1 LSVVTH
7 EELSARLLLVEDDA
21 VIREATQLSLER
33 HGYDVTTADDGLEAI
48 DVFEKVQP
56 DAVLLD
62 IMLPGLDGISVCRR
76 LREASTVP
84 IIMVSAR
91 SDALDVVLGLEAG
104 ADDYVTKPFDT
115 QVLVARLRAVLRRAV
130 IEPVPAAATQH
141 SGVEVFGDLELDR
154 EALEVRRGGQ
164 QVQLTPTELRL
175 LLEFANNP
183 GVVLSRSTLLQRV
196 WDYEW
201 GGDGRLV
208 DVHLQRLRTK
218 IGADRIETVRG
229 FGYKLRA

>member
-1 LSVVTH
+1 MVP
-7 EELSARLLLVEDDA
+7 EEPAARILMVEDDA
-21 VIREATQLSLER
+21 VIREATQLTLER
-33 HGYDVTTADDGLEAI
+33 HGYDVTTAEDGLEAI
-48 DVFEKVQP
+48 ESFEKIHP
-56 DAVLLD
+56 DAVMLD

-76 LREASTVP
+76 IRETSLVP
-84 IIMVSAR
+84 IVMVSAR
-91 SDALDVVLGLEAG
+91 GDALDVVLGLEAG

-115 QVLVARLRAVLRRAV
+115 QVLVARLRAVMRRAV
-130 IEPVPAAATQH
+130 VDPERPSPSTGA
-141 SGVEVFGDLELDR
+141 GVESFGDLELDR
-154 EALEVRRGGQ
+154 EALEVRRGGST
-164 QVQLTPTELRL
+164 VQLTPTELKL
-175 LLEFANNP
+175 LIEFANNP

>member
-1 LSVVTH
+1 MVP
-7 EELSARLLLVEDDA
+7 EEPAARILMVEDDA
-21 VIREATQLSLER
+21 VIREATQLTLER
-33 HGYDVTTADDGLEAI
+33 HGYDVTTAEDGLEAI
-48 DVFEKVQP
+48 ESFEKIHP
-56 DAVLLD
+56 DAVMLD

-76 LREASTVP
+76 IRESSTVP
-84 IIMVSAR
+84 IVMVSAR
-91 SDALDVVLGLEAG
+91 GDALDVVLGLEAG

-115 QVLVARLRAVLRRAV
+115 QVLVARLRAVMRRAV
-130 IEPVPAAATQH
+130 VDLERPTPATGA
-141 SGVEVFGDLELDR
+141 SVESFGDLELDR
-154 EALEVRRGGQ
+154 EALEVRRGGST
-164 QVQLTPTELRL
+164 VQLTPTELKL
-175 LLEFANNP
+175 LIEFANNP

>member
-1 LSVVTH
+1 M
-7 EELSARLLLVEDDA
+7 VEDDA
-21 VIREATQLSLER
+21 VIREATQLTLER
-33 HGYDVTTADDGLEAI
+33 HGYDVTTAEDGLEAI
-48 DVFEKVQP
+48 ERFEKIQP
-56 DAVLLD
+56 DVVMLD

-76 LREASTVP
+76 IREASTVP
-84 IIMVSAR
+84 IVMLSAR
-91 SDALDVVLGLEAG
+91 GDALDVVLGLEAG

-115 QVLVARLRAVLRRAV
+115 QVLVARLRAVMRRAV
-130 IEPVPAAATQH
+130 SDPERPAPATG
-141 SGVEVFGDLELDR
+141 SVVESFGDLELDR
-154 EALEVRRGGQ
+154 EALEVRRSGQ
-164 QVQLTPTELRL
+164 TVQLTPTELKL
-175 LLEFANNP
+175 LIEFANNP
-183 GVVLSRSTLLQRV
+183 GVVLSRSTLLHRV

>member
-1 LSVVTH
+1 VVP
-7 EELSARLLLVEDDA
+7 EEPAARILMVEDDA
-21 VIREATQLSLER
+21 VIREATQLTLER
-33 HGYDVTTADDGLEAI
+33 HGYDVTTAEDGLEAI
-48 DVFEKVQP
+48 ESFEKIHP
-56 DAVLLD
+56 DAVMLD

-76 LREASTVP
+76 IRETSTVP
-84 IIMVSAR
+84 IVMVSAR
-91 SDALDVVLGLEAG
+91 GDALDVVLGLEAG

-115 QVLVARLRAVLRRAV
+115 QVLVARLRAVMRRAV
-130 IEPVPAAATQH
+130 ADPVRTAPATGAT
-141 SGVEVFGDLELDR
+141 VESFGDLELDR
-154 EALEVRRGGQ
+154 EALEVRRAGTT
-164 QVQLTPTELRL
+164 VQLTPTELKL
-175 LLEFANNP
+175 LIEFANNP

>member
-1 LSVVTH
+1 M
-7 EELSARLLLVEDDA
+7 VEDDA
-21 VIREATQLSLER
+21 VIREATQLTLER
-33 HGYDVTTADDGLEAI
+33 HGYDVTTAEDGLEAI
-48 DVFEKVQP
+48 ESFEKIHP
-56 DAVLLD
+56 DAVMLD

-76 LREASTVP
+76 IRETSTVP
-84 IIMVSAR
+84 IVMVSAR
-91 SDALDVVLGLEAG
+91 GDALDVVLGLEAG

-115 QVLVARLRAVLRRAV
+115 QVLVARLRAVMRRAV
-130 IEPVPAAATQH
+130 VDPERPSPSAGA
-141 SGVEVFGDLELDR
+141 SVESFGDLELDR
-154 EALEVRRGGQ
+154 EALEVRRGGST
-164 QVQLTPTELRL
+164 VQLTPTELKL
-175 LLEFANNP
+175 LIEFANNP

>member
-1 LSVVTH
+1 MVP
-7 EELSARLLLVEDDA
+7 EEPAARILMVEDDA
-21 VIREATQLSLER
+21 VIREATQLTLER
-33 HGYDVTTADDGLEAI
+33 HGYDVTTAEDGLEAI
-48 DVFEKVQP
+48 ESFEKIHP
-56 DAVLLD
+56 DAVMLD

-76 LREASTVP
+76 IRETSTVP
-84 IIMVSAR
+84 IVMVSAR
-91 SDALDVVLGLEAG
+91 GDALDVVLGLEAG

-130 IEPVPAAATQH
+130 ADPVRPAPSTGAT
-141 SGVEVFGDLELDR
+141 VESFGDLELDR
-154 EALEVRRGGQ
+154 EALEVRRGGST
-164 QVQLTPTELRL
+164 VQLTPTELKL
-175 LLEFANNP
+175 LIEFANNP

>member
-1 LSVVTH
+1 MVP
-7 EELSARLLLVEDDA
+7 EEPAARILMVEDDA
-21 VIREATQLSLER
+21 VIREATQLTLER
-33 HGYDVTTADDGLEAI
+33 HGYDVTTAEDGLEAI
-48 DVFEKVQP
+48 ESFEKIHP
-56 DAVLLD
+56 DAVMLD

-76 LREASTVP
+76 IRETSTVP
-84 IIMVSAR
+84 IVMVSAR
-91 SDALDVVLGLEAG
+91 GDALDVVLGLEAG

-130 IEPVPAAATQH
+130 ADPERPAPATG
-141 SGVEVFGDLELDR
+141 STVESFGDLELDR
-154 EALEVRRGGQ
+154 EALEVRRGGST
-164 QVQLTPTELRL
+164 VQLTPTELKL
-175 LLEFANNP
+175 LIEFANNP

>member
-1 LSVVTH
+1 M
-7 EELSARLLLVEDDA
+7 VEDDA
-21 VIREATQLSLER
+21 VIREATQLTLER
-33 HGYDVTTADDGLEAI
+33 HGYDVTTAEDGLEAI
-48 DVFEKVQP
+48 ERFEKIHP
-56 DAVLLD
+56 DVMMLD

-76 LREASTVP
+76 VRETSTVP
-84 IIMVSAR
+84 IVMVSAR
-91 SDALDVVLGLEAG
+91 GDALDVVLGLEAG
-104 ADDYVTKPFDT
+104 ADDYVSKP
-115 QVLVARLRAVLRRAV
+115 
-130 IEPVPAAATQH
+130 
-141 SGVEVFGDLELDR
+141 FGDLELDR
-154 EALEVRRGGQ
+154 EALEVRRGGTT
-164 QVQLTPTELRL
+164 VQLTPTELKL
-175 LLEFANNP
+175 LIEFANNP

>member
-1 LSVVTH
+1 MVP
-7 EELSARLLLVEDDA
+7 EEPAARILMVEDDA
-21 VIREATQLSLER
+21 VIREATQLTLER
-33 HGYDVTTADDGLEAI
+33 HGYDVTTAEDGLEAI
-48 DVFEKVQP
+48 ESFEKIHP
-56 DAVLLD
+56 DAVMLD

-76 LREASTVP
+76 IRETSLVP
-84 IIMVSAR
+84 IVMVSAR
-91 SDALDVVLGLEAG
+91 GDALDVVLGLEAG

-115 QVLVARLRAVLRRAV
+115 QVLVARLRAVMRRAV
-130 IEPVPAAATQH
+130 VDPERPSPASGA
-141 SGVEVFGDLELDR
+141 GVESFGDLELDR
-154 EALEVRRGGQ
+154 EALEVRRGGST
-164 QVQLTPTELRL
+164 VQLTPTELKL
-175 LLEFANNP
+175 LIEFANNP

>member
-1 LSVVTH
+1 M
-7 EELSARLLLVEDDA
+7 VEDDA
-21 VIREATQLSLER
+21 VIREATQLTLER
-33 HGYDVTTADDGLEAI
+33 HGYDVTTAEDGLEAI
-48 DVFEKVQP
+48 ERFEKIQP
-56 DAVLLD
+56 DVVMLD

-76 LREASTVP
+76 IREASTVP
-84 IIMVSAR
+84 IVMVSAR
-91 SDALDVVLGLEAG
+91 GDALDVVLGLEAG

-115 QVLVARLRAVLRRAV
+115 QVLVARLRAVMRRAV
-130 IEPVPAAATQH
+130 SDPERPAPATG
-141 SGVEVFGDLELDR
+141 SGVESFGDLELDR
-154 EALEVRRGGQ
+154 EALEVRRSGQ
-164 QVQLTPTELRL
+164 TVQLTPTELKL
-175 LLEFANNP
+175 LIEFANNP

>member
-1 LSVVTH
+1 VVP
-7 EELSARLLLVEDDA
+7 EESAARILMVEDDA
-21 VIREATQLSLER
+21 VIREATQLTLER
-33 HGYDVTTADDGLEAI
+33 HGYNVATAEDGLEAI
-48 DVFEKVQP
+48 ESFEVLRPDVVM
-56 DAVLLD
+56 LD

-76 LREASTVP
+76 IREASTVP
-84 IIMVSAR
+84 IVMVSAR
-91 SDALDVVLGLEAG
+91 GDALDVVLGLEAG

-130 IEPVPAAATQH
+130 PAPPRSAPATGATLE
-141 SGVEVFGDLELDR
+141 SFGDLELDR
-154 EALEVRRGGQ
+154 EALEVRRGGST
-164 QVQLTPTELRL
+164 VQLTPTELKL
-175 LLEFANNP
+175 LIEFANNP

>member
-1 LSVVTH
+1 MVP
-7 EELSARLLLVEDDA
+7 EEPAARILMVEDDA
-21 VIREATQLSLER
+21 VIREATQLTLER
-33 HGYDVTTADDGLEAI
+33 HGYDVTTAEDGLEAI
-48 DVFEKVQP
+48 ERFEKIQP
-56 DAVLLD
+56 DVVMLD

-76 LREASTVP
+76 IRESSTVP
-84 IIMVSAR
+84 IVMVSAR
-91 SDALDVVLGLEAG
+91 GDALDVVLGLEAG

-115 QVLVARLRAVLRRAV
+115 QVLVARLRAVMRRAV
-130 IEPVPAAATQH
+130 ADPERPAPAAG
-141 SGVEVFGDLELDR
+141 SGVESFGDLELDR
-154 EALEVRRGGQ
+154 EALEVRRSGET
-164 QVQLTPTELRL
+164 VQLTPTELKL
-175 LLEFANNP
+175 LIEFANNP

>member
-1 LSVVTH
+1 M
-7 EELSARLLLVEDDA
+7 VEDDA
-21 VIREATQLSLER
+21 VIREATQLTLER
-33 HGYDVTTADDGLEAI
+33 HGYHVATAEDGLEAI
-48 DVFEKVQP
+48 ECFEALRP
-56 DAVLLD
+56 DAVMLD

-76 LREASTVP
+76 IREASTVP
-84 IIMVSAR
+84 IVMVSAR
-91 SDALDVVLGLEAG
+91 GDALDVVLGLEAG

-130 IEPVPAAATQH
+130 PDPVRPIPATGAT
-141 SGVEVFGDLELDR
+141 VESFGDLELDR
-154 EALEVRRGGQ
+154 EALEVRRGGSP
-164 QVQLTPTELRL
+164 VQLTPTELKL
-175 LLEFANNP
+175 LIEFVNNP

>member
-1 LSVVTH
+1 MVP
-7 EELSARLLLVEDDA
+7 EEPAARILMVEDDA
-21 VIREATQLSLER
+21 VIREATQLTLER
-33 HGYDVTTADDGLEAI
+33 HGYDVTTAEDGLEAI
-48 DVFEKVQP
+48 ESFEKIHP
-56 DAVLLD
+56 DAVMLD

-76 LREASTVP
+76 IRETSLVP
-84 IIMVSAR
+84 IVMVSAR
-91 SDALDVVLGLEAG
+91 GDALDVVLGLEAG

-115 QVLVARLRAVLRRAV
+115 QVLVARLRAVMRRAV
-130 IEPVPAAATQH
+130 SDPERPSPASGAGIE
-141 SGVEVFGDLELDR
+141 SFGDLELDR
-154 EALEVRRGGQ
+154 EALEVRRGGST
-164 QVQLTPTELRL
+164 VQLTPTELKL
-175 LLEFANNP
+175 LIEFANNP

>member
-1 LSVVTH
+1 VVP
-7 EELSARLLLVEDDA
+7 EEPAARILMVEDDA
-21 VIREATQLSLER
+21 VIREATQLTLER
-33 HGYDVTTADDGLEAI
+33 HGYDVTTAEDGLEAI
-48 DVFEKVQP
+48 ESFEKIHP
-56 DAVLLD
+56 DAVMLD

-76 LREASTVP
+76 IRETSTVP
-84 IIMVSAR
+84 IVMVSAR
-91 SDALDVVLGLEAG
+91 GDALDVVLGLEAG

-115 QVLVARLRAVLRRAV
+115 QVLVARLRAVMRRAV
-130 IEPVPAAATQH
+130 ADPERPAPSTGAT
-141 SGVEVFGDLELDR
+141 VESFGDLELDR
-154 EALEVRRGGQ
+154 EALEVRRGGST
-164 QVQLTPTELRL
+164 VQLTPTELKL
-175 LLEFANNP
+175 LIEFANNP

>member
-1 LSVVTH
+1 VVP
-7 EELSARLLLVEDDA
+7 EEPAARILMVEDDA
-21 VIREATQLSLER
+21 VIREATQLTLER
-33 HGYDVTTADDGLEAI
+33 HGYDVTTAEDGLEAI
-48 DVFEKVQP
+48 ERFEKIHP
-56 DAVLLD
+56 DAVMLD

-76 LREASTVP
+76 IRESSTVP
-84 IIMVSAR
+84 IVMVSAR
-91 SDALDVVLGLEAG
+91 GDALDVVLGLEAG

-115 QVLVARLRAVLRRAV
+115 QVLVARLRAVMRRAV
-130 IEPVPAAATQH
+130 VDPERPAATSGAT
-141 SGVEVFGDLELDR
+141 VESFGDLELDR
-154 EALEVRRGGQ
+154 EALEVRRAGMT
-164 QVQLTPTELRL
+164 VQLTPTELKL
-175 LLEFANNP
+175 LIEFANNP

>member
-1 LSVVTH
+1 MVP
-7 EELSARLLLVEDDA
+7 EEPAARILMVEDDA
-21 VIREATQLSLER
+21 VIREATQLTLER
-33 HGYDVTTADDGLEAI
+33 HGYDVTTAEDGLEAI
-48 DVFEKVQP
+48 ESFEKIHP
-56 DAVLLD
+56 DAVMLD

-76 LREASTVP
+76 IRETSTVP
-84 IIMVSAR
+84 IVMVSAR
-91 SDALDVVLGLEAG
+91 GDALDVVLGLEAG

-130 IEPVPAAATQH
+130 ADPERPAPSTG
-141 SGVEVFGDLELDR
+141 STVESFGDLELDR
-154 EALEVRRGGQ
+154 EALEVRRGGST
-164 QVQLTPTELRL
+164 VQLTPTELKL
-175 LLEFANNP
+175 LIEFANNP

>member
-1 LSVVTH
+1 VVP
-7 EELSARLLLVEDDA
+7 EEPAARILMVEDDA
-21 VIREATQLSLER
+21 VIREATQLTLER
-33 HGYDVTTADDGLEAI
+33 HGYDVTTAEDGLEAI
-48 DVFEKVQP
+48 ERFEKIQP
-56 DAVLLD
+56 DVVMLD

-76 LREASTVP
+76 IRESSTVP
-84 IIMVSAR
+84 IVMVSAR
-91 SDALDVVLGLEAG
+91 GDALDVVLGLEAG

-115 QVLVARLRAVLRRAV
+115 QVLVARLRAVMRRAV
-130 IEPVPAAATQH
+130 ADPERPAPAAG
-141 SGVEVFGDLELDR
+141 SGVESFGDLELDR
-154 EALEVRRGGQ
+154 EALEVRRGGET
-164 QVQLTPTELRL
+164 VQLTPTELKL
-175 LLEFANNP
+175 LIEFANNP

>member
-1 LSVVTH
+1 VVP
-7 EELSARLLLVEDDA
+7 EEPAARILMVEDDA
-21 VIREATQLSLER
+21 VIREATQLTLER
-33 HGYDVTTADDGLEAI
+33 HGYDVTTAEDGLEAI
-48 DVFEKVQP
+48 ESFEKIHP
-56 DAVLLD
+56 DAVMLD

-76 LREASTVP
+76 IRETSLVP
-84 IIMVSAR
+84 IVMVSAR
-91 SDALDVVLGLEAG
+91 GDALDVVLGLEAG

-115 QVLVARLRAVLRRAV
+115 QVLVARLRAVMRRAV
-130 IEPVPAAATQH
+130 VDPERPSPATGAGIE
-141 SGVEVFGDLELDR
+141 SFGDLELDR
-154 EALEVRRGGQ
+154 EALEVRRGGST
-164 QVQLTPTELRL
+164 VQLTPTELKL
-175 LLEFANNP
+175 LIEFANNP

>member
-1 LSVVTH
+1 MVP
-7 EELSARLLLVEDDA
+7 EEPAARILMVEDDA
-21 VIREATQLSLER
+21 VIREATQLTLER
-33 HGYDVTTADDGLEAI
+33 HGYDVTTAEDGLEAI
-48 DVFEKVQP
+48 ESFEKIHP
-56 DAVLLD
+56 DAVMLD

-76 LREASTVP
+76 IRETSTVP
-84 IIMVSAR
+84 IVMVSAR
-91 SDALDVVLGLEAG
+91 GDALDVVLGLEAG

-130 IEPVPAAATQH
+130 ADPDRPAPSAGAT
-141 SGVEVFGDLELDR
+141 VESFGDLELDR
-154 EALEVRRGGQ
+154 EALEVRRGGST
-164 QVQLTPTELRL
+164 VQLTPTELKL
-175 LLEFANNP
+175 LIEFANNP

>member
-1 LSVVTH
+1 M
-7 EELSARLLLVEDDA
+7 VEDDA
-21 VIREATQLSLER
+21 VIREATQLTLER
-33 HGYDVTTADDGLEAI
+33 HGYDVTTAEDGLEAI
-48 DVFEKVQP
+48 ESFEKIHP
-56 DAVLLD
+56 DAVMLD

-76 LREASTVP
+76 IRESSTVP
-84 IIMVSAR
+84 IVMVSAR
-91 SDALDVVLGLEAG
+91 GDALDVVLGLEAG

-115 QVLVARLRAVLRRAV
+115 QVLVARLRAVMRRAV
-130 IEPVPAAATQH
+130 VDPERPAPSTGA
-141 SGVEVFGDLELDR
+141 SVESFGDLELDR
-154 EALEVRRGGQ
+154 EALEVRRGGST
-164 QVQLTPTELRL
+164 VQLTPTELKL
-175 LLEFANNP
+175 LIEFANNP

>member
-1 LSVVTH
+1 VVP
-7 EELSARLLLVEDDA
+7 EEPAARILMVEDDA
-21 VIREATQLSLER
+21 VIREATQLTLER
-33 HGYDVTTADDGLEAI
+33 HGYDVTTAEDGLEAI
-48 DVFEKVQP
+48 ESFEKIHP
-56 DAVLLD
+56 DAVMLD

-76 LREASTVP
+76 IRETSTVP
-84 IIMVSAR
+84 IVMVSAR
-91 SDALDVVLGLEAG
+91 GDALDVVLGLEAG

-130 IEPVPAAATQH
+130 ADPDRPAPSTGAT
-141 SGVEVFGDLELDR
+141 VESFGDLELDR
-154 EALEVRRGGQ
+154 EALEVRRGGST
-164 QVQLTPTELRL
+164 VQLTPTELKL
-175 LLEFANNP
+175 LIEFANNT

>member
-1 LSVVTH
+1 M
-7 EELSARLLLVEDDA
+7 VEDDA
-21 VIREATQLSLER
+21 VIREATQLTLER
-33 HGYDVTTADDGLEAI
+33 HGYNVATAEDGLEAI
-48 DVFEKVQP
+48 ESFEVLRPDVVM
-56 DAVLLD
+56 LD

-76 LREASTVP
+76 IREASTVP
-84 IIMVSAR
+84 IVMVSAR
-91 SDALDVVLGLEAG
+91 GDALDVVLGLEAG

-130 IEPVPAAATQH
+130 PEPARLTPATGAT
-141 SGVEVFGDLELDR
+141 VESFGDLELDR
-154 EALEVRRGGQ
+154 EALEVRRGGST
-164 QVQLTPTELRL
+164 VQLTPTELKL
-175 LLEFANNP
+175 LIEFANNP

>member
-1 LSVVTH
+1 MVP
-7 EELSARLLLVEDDA
+7 EEPAARILMVEDDA
-21 VIREATQLSLER
+21 VIREATQLTLER
-33 HGYDVTTADDGLEAI
+33 HGYDVTTAEDGLEAI
-48 DVFEKVQP
+48 ESFEKIHP
-56 DAVLLD
+56 DAVMLD

-76 LREASTVP
+76 IRESSTVP
-84 IIMVSAR
+84 IVMVSAR
-91 SDALDVVLGLEAG
+91 GDALDVVLGLEAG

-115 QVLVARLRAVLRRAV
+115 QVLVARLRAVMRRAV
-130 IEPVPAAATQH
+130 VDPERPAPATGA
-141 SGVEVFGDLELDR
+141 SVESFGDLELDR
-154 EALEVRRGGQ
+154 EALEVRRGGST
-164 QVQLTPTELRL
+164 VQLTPTELKL
-175 LLEFANNP
+175 LIEFANNP

>member
-1 LSVVTH
+1 M
-7 EELSARLLLVEDDA
+7 VEDDA
-21 VIREATQLSLER
+21 VIREATQLALER
-33 HGYDVTTADDGLEAI
+33 HGYDVTTAEDGLEAI
-48 DVFEKVQP
+48 ESFEKLHP
-56 DAVLLD
+56 DAVMLD

-76 LREASTVP
+76 IREASTVP
-84 IIMVSAR
+84 IVMVSAR
-91 SDALDVVLGLEAG
+91 GDALDVVLGLEAG

-130 IEPVPAAATQH
+130 ADSDRPNPGTGMA
-141 SGVEVFGDLELDR
+141 VESFGDLELDR
-154 EALEVRRGGQ
+154 EALEVRRAGKT
-164 QVQLTPTELRL
+164 VQLTPTELKL
-175 LLEFANNP
+175 LIEFANNP
-183 GVVLSRSTLLQRV
+183 GVVLSRSALLQRV

>member
-1 LSVVTH
+1 VVP
-7 EELSARLLLVEDDA
+7 EEPAARILMVEDDA
-21 VIREATQLSLER
+21 VIREATQLTLER
-33 HGYDVTTADDGLEAI
+33 HGYDVTTAEDGLEAI
-48 DVFEKVQP
+48 ESFEKIHP
-56 DAVLLD
+56 DAVMLD

-76 LREASTVP
+76 IRETSLVP
-84 IIMVSAR
+84 IVMVSAR
-91 SDALDVVLGLEAG
+91 GDALDVVLGLEAG

-115 QVLVARLRAVLRRAV
+115 QVLVARLRAVMRRAV
-130 IEPVPAAATQH
+130 VDPERPSPATG
-141 SGVEVFGDLELDR
+141 SGVESFGDLELDR
-154 EALEVRRGGQ
+154 EALEVRRGGST
-164 QVQLTPTELRL
+164 VQLTPTELKL
-175 LLEFANNP
+175 LIEFANNP

>member
-1 LSVVTH
+1 VA
-7 EELSARLLLVEDDA
+7 EEQSTARILMVEDDA
-21 VIREATQLSLER
+21 VIREATQLSLRR
-33 HGYDVTTADDGLEAI
+33 HGYDVVTAVDGLEA
-48 DVFEKVQP
+48 VEAFEKEHP

-76 LREASTVP
+76 IRETSTVP
-84 IIMVSAR
+84 VVMVSAR
-91 SDALDVVLGLEAG
+91 GDAVDVVQGLEAG

-115 QVLVARLRAVLRRAV
+115 QVLVARLRAVLRRAGV
-130 IEPVPAAATQH
+130 DGDRRAEPRKT
-141 SGVEVFGDLELDR
+141 VETFGDLELDR
-154 EALEVRRGGQ
+154 EALEVRRAGRP
-164 QVQLTPTELRL
+164 VQLTPTELKL

-218 IGADRIETVRG
+218 IGAERIETVRG

>member
-1 LSVVTH
+1 MVP
-7 EELSARLLLVEDDA
+7 EEPAARILMVEDDA
-21 VIREATQLSLER
+21 VIREATQLTLER
-33 HGYDVTTADDGLEAI
+33 HGYDVTTAEDGLEAI
-48 DVFEKVQP
+48 ETFEKVHP
-56 DAVLLD
+56 DAVMLD
-62 IMLPGLDGISVCRR
+62 VMLPGLDGISVCRR
-76 LREASTVP
+76 IRETSLVP
-84 IIMVSAR
+84 IVMVSAR
-91 SDALDVVLGLEAG
+91 GDALDVVLGLEAG

-115 QVLVARLRAVLRRAV
+115 QVLVARLRAVMRRAV
-130 IEPVPAAATQH
+130 SDPERPAPTSGA
-141 SGVEVFGDLELDR
+141 GVESFGDLELDR
-154 EALEVRRGGQ
+154 EALEVRRGGST
-164 QVQLTPTELRL
+164 VQLTPTELKL
-175 LLEFANNP
+175 LIEFANNP

>member
-1 LSVVTH
+1 MADERT
-7 EELSARLLLVEDDA
+7 ARILMVEDDA
-21 VIREATQLSLER
+21 VIREATQLSLRR
-33 HGYDVTTADDGLEAI
+33 HGYDVVTADDGLEAVAAF
-48 DVFEKVQP
+48 DKYRP

-76 LREASTVP
+76 IRQSSTVP
-84 IIMVSAR
+84 VVMVSAR
-91 SDALDVVLGLEAG
+91 GDAVDVVLGLEAG

-115 QVLVARLRAVLRRAV
+115 QVLVARLRAVLRRA
-130 IEPVPAAATQH
+130 ATPDGDRGAGAH
-141 SGVEVFGDLELDR
+141 TSTETFGDLELDR
-154 EALEVRRGGQ
+154 EALEVRRAGKP
-164 QVQLTPTELRL
+164 VQLTPTELKL

-229 FGYKLRA
+229 FGYKLKA

>member
-1 LSVVTH
+1 VPDEQST
-7 EELSARLLLVEDDA
+7 ARILMVEDDA
-21 VIREATQLSLER
+21 VIREATQLSLRR
-33 HGYDVTTADDGLEAI
+33 HGYDVVTADDGLEAVEAF
-48 DVFEKVQP
+48 DKHHP

-76 LREASTVP
+76 IRETSTVP
-84 IIMVSAR
+84 VVMVSAR
-91 SDALDVVLGLEAG
+91 GDAVDVVLGLEAG

-115 QVLVARLRAVLRRAV
+115 QVLVARLRAVLRRATARGADGGYAMPHKPT
-130 IEPVPAAATQH
+130 E
-141 SGVEVFGDLELDR
+141 SFGDLELDR
-154 EALEVRRGGQ
+154 EALEVRRGGEL
-164 QVQLTPTELRL
+164 VRLTPTELKL

-229 FGYKLRA
+229 FGYKLKA

>member
-1 LSVVTH
+1 M
-7 EELSARLLLVEDDA
+7 VEDDA
-21 VIREATQLSLER
+21 VIREATQLTLER
-33 HGYDVTTADDGLEAI
+33 HGYHVATAEDGLEAI
-48 DVFEKVQP
+48 ESFEALRP
-56 DAVLLD
+56 DAVMLD

-76 LREASTVP
+76 IREASTVP
-84 IIMVSAR
+84 IVMVSAR
-91 SDALDVVLGLEAG
+91 GDALDVVLGLEAG

-130 IEPVPAAATQH
+130 ADPVRPAPVTGVTIET
-141 SGVEVFGDLELDR
+141 FGDLELDR
-154 EALEVRRGGQ
+154 EALEVRRGGST
-164 QVQLTPTELRL
+164 VQLTPTELKL
-175 LLEFANNP
+175 LIEFANNP

>member
-1 LSVVTH
+1 MVP
-7 EELSARLLLVEDDA
+7 EEPAARILMVEDDA
-21 VIREATQLSLER
+21 VIREATQLTLER
-33 HGYDVTTADDGLEAI
+33 HGYDVTTAEDGLEAI
-48 DVFEKVQP
+48 ESFEKIHP
-56 DAVLLD
+56 DAVMLD

-76 LREASTVP
+76 IRESSTVP
-84 IIMVSAR
+84 IVMVSAR
-91 SDALDVVLGLEAG
+91 GDALDVVLGLEAG

-115 QVLVARLRAVLRRAV
+115 QVLVARLRAVMRRAV
-130 IEPVPAAATQH
+130 ADPERPTPATG
-141 SGVEVFGDLELDR
+141 STVESFGDLELDR
-154 EALEVRRGGQ
+154 EALEVRRAGAT
-164 QVQLTPTELRL
+164 VQLTPTELKL
-175 LLEFANNP
+175 LIEFANNP

>member
-1 LSVVTH
+1 MVP
-7 EELSARLLLVEDDA
+7 EEPAARILMVEDDA
-21 VIREATQLSLER
+21 VIREATQLTLER
-33 HGYDVTTADDGLEAI
+33 HGYDVTTAEDGLEAI
-48 DVFEKVQP
+48 ESFEKIHP
-56 DAVLLD
+56 DAVMLD

-76 LREASTVP
+76 IRETSTVP
-84 IIMVSAR
+84 IVMVSAR
-91 SDALDVVLGLEAG
+91 GDALDVVLGLEAG

-130 IEPVPAAATQH
+130 SDPERPAQASGAT
-141 SGVEVFGDLELDR
+141 VESFGDLELDR
-154 EALEVRRGGQ
+154 EALEVRRAGTT
-164 QVQLTPTELRL
+164 VQLTPTELKL
-175 LLEFANNP
+175 LIEFANNP

>member
-1 LSVVTH
+1 VVP
-7 EELSARLLLVEDDA
+7 EEPAARILMVEDDA
-21 VIREATQLSLER
+21 VIREATQLTLER
-33 HGYDVTTADDGLEAI
+33 HGYDVTTAEDGLEAI
-48 DVFEKVQP
+48 ESFEKIHP
-56 DAVLLD
+56 DAVMLD

-76 LREASTVP
+76 IRESSTVP
-84 IIMVSAR
+84 IVMVSAR
-91 SDALDVVLGLEAG
+91 GDALDVVLGLEAG

-115 QVLVARLRAVLRRAV
+115 QVLVARLRAVMRRAV
-130 IEPVPAAATQH
+130 VDPERPAPSTGA
-141 SGVEVFGDLELDR
+141 SVESFGDLELDR
-154 EALEVRRGGQ
+154 EALEVRRGGST
-164 QVQLTPTELRL
+164 VQLTPTELKL
-175 LLEFANNP
+175 LIEFANNP

>member
-1 LSVVTH
+1 M
-7 EELSARLLLVEDDA
+7 VEDDA
-21 VIREATQLSLER
+21 VIREATQLTLER
-33 HGYDVTTADDGLEAI
+33 HGYDVTTAEDGLEAI
-48 DVFEKVQP
+48 ESFEKLHP
-56 DAVLLD
+56 DAVMLD

-76 LREASTVP
+76 IRESSTVP
-84 IIMVSAR
+84 IVMVSAR
-91 SDALDVVLGLEAG
+91 GDALDVVLGLEAG

-115 QVLVARLRAVLRRAV
+115 QVLVARLRAVMRRAV
-130 IEPVPAAATQH
+130 ADSERPAPSTGASIE
-141 SGVEVFGDLELDR
+141 SFGDLELDR
-154 EALEVRRGGQ
+154 EALEVRRAGST
-164 QVQLTPTELRL
+164 VQLTPTELKL
-175 LLEFANNP
+175 LIEFANNP

>member
-1 LSVVTH
+1 VVP
-7 EELSARLLLVEDDA
+7 EEPAARILMVEDDA
-21 VIREATQLSLER
+21 VIREATQLTLER
-33 HGYDVTTADDGLEAI
+33 HGYDVTTAEDGLEAI
-48 DVFEKVQP
+48 ESFEKIHP
-56 DAVLLD
+56 DAVMLD

-76 LREASTVP
+76 IRETSTVP
-84 IIMVSAR
+84 IVMVSAR
-91 SDALDVVLGLEAG
+91 GDALDVVLGLEAG

-115 QVLVARLRAVLRRAV
+115 QVLVARLRAVMRRAV
-130 IEPVPAAATQH
+130 SDPERPAPATG
-141 SGVEVFGDLELDR
+141 SGVESFGDLELDR
-154 EALEVRRGGQ
+154 EALEVRRSGTT
-164 QVQLTPTELRL
+164 VQLTPTELKL
-175 LLEFANNP
+175 LIEFANNP

>member
-1 LSVVTH
+1 VVP
-7 EELSARLLLVEDDA
+7 EEPAARILMVEDDA
-21 VIREATQLSLER
+21 VIREATQLTLER
-33 HGYDVTTADDGLEAI
+33 HGYDVTTAEDGLEAI
-48 DVFEKVQP
+48 ESFEKIHP
-56 DAVLLD
+56 DAVMLD

-76 LREASTVP
+76 IRETSTVP
-84 IIMVSAR
+84 IVMVSAR
-91 SDALDVVLGLEAG
+91 GDALDVVLGLEAG

-115 QVLVARLRAVLRRAV
+115 QVLVARLRAVMRRAV
-130 IEPVPAAATQH
+130 ADPERPTQAAGAT
-141 SGVEVFGDLELDR
+141 VESFGDLELDR
-154 EALEVRRGGQ
+154 EALEVRRAGST
-164 QVQLTPTELRL
+164 VQLTPTELKL
-175 LLEFANNP
+175 LIEFANNP